1 MLLGYQ
7 DPVRPH
13 DPSDHEE
20 NTSVEEQQNNIRD
33 NTDIEQDQ
41 IADLFPS
48 KRKELIHQALA
59 KMIAINQMPISFC
72 SSEGFRQF
80 MTAVDPGYSP
90 CKDEAL
96 KKRLN
101 LLKDNVEEKIKVAL
115 KDAVAVSC
123 TTDCWSSLTQHSYV
137 TLIAHMLDE
146 NWTPKCFT
154 LGVYEME
161 ERHTAANLA
170 SRMEEL
176 FVKWNINEKVMAVV
190 TDNATNI
197 INATHLLHLQ
207 LAVNK
212 ALVGGD
218 IEKLLVK
225 SSKIVSHFKHSNVA
239 KYALQDKQEQLGL
252 PTMSLLQSCKTR
264 WNSSY
269 FMLERLLQNRI
280 PVMNVLT
287 DRRSTTASV
296 AESLEISER
305 EWTLIEALLTLLKP
319 LQLATTVLCG
329 DNSSPV
335 SMVRPVLQKTL
346 QNHMQIRD
354 EDDVMI
360 KNAKEIIANK
370 ITQRFALTWTSN
382 NITARQIASMMD
394 PRFKDL
400 DHEPF
405 EARLE
410 IRGHVKYML
419 QEVSPVED
427 TCSKVTTK
435 NSALEFLYQQ
445 EINNNDIDT
454 QWQRYLSEPQLRFD
468 LDPFEWWNIRKD
480 KLPAISYLARR
491 YLSIPASSASSERCF
506 STAEFAL
513 MANNAAIH
521 D

>member
-80 MTAVDPGYSP
+80 MTAVDQ
-90 CKDEAL
+90 AIL
-96 KKRLN
+96 H
-101 LLKDNVEEKIKVAL
+101 DNVEEKIKVAL

-197 INATHLLHLQ
+197 INATHLLH
-207 LAVNK
+207 
-212 ALVGGD
+212 
-218 IEKLLVK
+218 
-225 SSKIVSHFKHSNVA
+225 KIVSHFKHSNVA

-360 KNAKEIIANK
+360 KNAKEIIANE
-370 ITQRFALTWTSN
+370 ITQRFDLTWTSN

-468 LDPFEWWNIRKD
+468 LDPFEWTEKD
-480 KLPAISYLARR
+480 
-491 YLSIPASSASSERCF
+491 LSQEALVMGIVAASVNSLQRQINPSSSFF
-506 STAEFAL
+506 SSFKTSVRVF
-513 MANNAAIH
+513 I
-521 D
+521 